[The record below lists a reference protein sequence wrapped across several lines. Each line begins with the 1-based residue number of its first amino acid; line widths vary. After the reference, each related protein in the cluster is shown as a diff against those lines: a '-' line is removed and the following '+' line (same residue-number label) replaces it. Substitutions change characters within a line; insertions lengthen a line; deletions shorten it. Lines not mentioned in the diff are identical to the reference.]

1 MITKLRKV
9 PNFCRPDSMYVC
21 AAGNDVEN
29 QKRCRFYR
37 KATRSLRCM
46 HYRASM
52 EGHCDSIEAQ
62 LAASDSTFN
71 DREPA
76 AGDE

>member
-1 MITKLRKV
+1 MITKLRQV

-21 AAGNDVEN
+21 AAGNSVEN

-37 KATRSLRCM
+37 KATRTVRCM
-46 HYRASM
+46 HYRAHL

-62 LAASDSTFN
+62 QAADDSTMGNRRSAAN
-71 DREPA
+71 DK
-76 AGDE
+76 